1 MLVVLPFFATD
12 AAVIFFTFRLE
23 NSILI
28 ILLTTPRRIKKL
40 PKKKVILPAAAT
52 EALPEKLLSDLVG
65 IIESRKQTV
74 YRQVNSGTVLMFWEV
89 GKRIDEEIL
98 GQERAEYGKRIVVTA
113 SQELQRRYGS
123 NYEYTNVTRMI
134 KFSKEFSDA
143 QIVVT
148 LSQQLSWS
156 HILALLPQKSAE
168 AMLYYAQEAA
178 ARNLGVRDL
187 RHFIARKGFERR
199 DIANLA
205 LSNQSGVPF
214 NVFKD
219 PYLLDAF
226 ALKENFL
233 EADLE
238 KAIVLELE
246 KFILEFGE
254 GFCFVARQ
262 KRIIF
267 EGEDHYIDLLFFNR
281 DLRRL
286 VAVELKL
293 GKFKFEYKGQ
303 MEGYLRLLNRV
314 ERKDGEEQPIGII
327 LCTSTNRGEIELLE
341 LDKVGIAVSEY
352 WTKLPPKEQFEHKL
366 QEIMAEARERLE
378 RCKLRGGSRSPKNIP
393 YFIEPKPDDYPDED

>member
-40 PKKKVILPAAAT
+40 PKKKDILPVAAPEAT
-52 EALPEKLLSDLVG
+52 PDKFISDLIG